1 MYMEFWYENFPI
13 SLREG
18 FSHLCR
24 YKGWTIS
31 DRGVPLSVDV
41 RPGAP
46 LTVTGTQHGL
56 HITAPDR
63 AACFREIGLGVLQ
76 YQQGRTTFT
85 LQETRQFAHAGVM
98 FDHSRNGVLTLERQK
113 ELLCVMALMG
123 LDVYYPYM
131 EDVYTLPQEPLF
143 GYMRGRLGADELKE
157 LDDFAYALGIEVVP
171 CIQTLAHLNQFLQWD
186 QPAKAYLDLDDILLV
201 GSEKT
206 DALIDSMMQF
216 FSQTLRS
223 RRIHVGMDE
232 AYHLGRGRYADQN
245 GLQKKTDI
253 MRRHL
258 QRVMEKAHEH
268 GLSVMMWDD
277 MFTGSYHPLDGQAV
291 SIPDG
296 AQLVYWDYYHEK
308 PGEYA
313 QNFAFRQKLCSDLV
327 FAGGAWRWE
336 GPAPHHNKTLVTT
349 ESALQEAKKAGL
361 REVMVTSWGDDGS
374 ECPPDASYLGMQ
386 LFAEHTFSPTVS
398 REQLNERLTF
408 CTGLSLSAMLAQQ
421 NVTRLP
427 GHEQDTAPY
436 TLYKTLLYQDPLCGL
451 YEEHVRSLKS
461 RYDLSSYYAACA
473 KAIRDEDY
481 QNTTPTLQASAAY
494 YRAVCVALSKKWDLG
509 LCLLDAYRAGDR
521 EGLAHLLHE
530 RLPAAHQAMETLR
543 LCAETMW
550 MQNYK
555 PFGLEV
561 LTLRLAAVSARLQTA
576 QRRLESYLSGQ
587 IDSLPELEEE
597 RIRFLPRDEETPNS
611 FGRSYTAARLSW

>member
-1 MYMEFWYENFPI
+1 MEFSLQALPV

-18 FSHLCR
+18 ATHLCR
-24 YKGWTIS
+24 YKGWAVTETGIVIS
-31 DRGVPLSVDV
+31 ASV

-46 LTVTGTQHGL
+46 LTVTGTAEGL

-63 AACFREIGLGVLQ
+63 AAFFRGLGLGAHQ
-76 YQQGRTTFT
+76 YERGHTTFT
-85 LQETRQFAHAGVM
+85 VQENRQFAHAGVM
-98 FDHSRNGVLTLERQK
+98 FDHSRNGVLTLRRQK

-131 EDVYTLPQEPLF
+131 EDVYALPHEPFF
-143 GYMRGRLGADELKE
+143 GYMRGRLSAQELKE
-157 LDDFAYALGIEVVP
+157 LDDFAFSLGIEVVP
-171 CIQTLAHLNQFLQWD
+171 CIQTLAHLNQFLQWE
-186 QPAKAYLDLDDILLV
+186 QPAREYLDLDDILLV

-206 DALIDSMMQF
+206 DALIESMMQF

-223 RRIHVGMDE
+223 KRIHVGMDE
-232 AYHLGRGRYADQN
+232 AYRLGRGRYADQN

-258 QRVMEKAHEH
+258 QRVMEKAHAY

-308 PGEYA
+308 PDEYA
-313 QNFAFRQKLCSDLV
+313 QNFAFRQGLCSDLV

-349 ESALQEAKKAGL
+349 ESALQEAKKSGL
-361 REVMVTSWGDDGS
+361 QEVMVTSWGDDGS

-398 REQLNERLTF
+398 REQLDKRLTF
-408 CTGLSLSAMLAQQ
+408 CTGLSLSSMLAQQ

-427 GHEQDTAPY
+427 GHEQDTAAY

-451 YEEHVRSLKS
+451 YEEHVRSLKN
-461 RYDLSSYYAACA
+461 RYDLTAYYDTCA
-473 KAIRDEDY
+473 KAIHEEDY
-481 QNTTPTLQASAAY
+481 AHASPTLQASAAY
-494 YRAVCVALSKKWDLG
+494 YRALCLALSKKWDLG
-509 LCLLDAYRAGDR
+509 LRLLDAYRAGDR
-521 EGLAHLLHE
+521 TELRRLAGE
-530 RLPAAHQAMETLR
+530 ALPSAHQAMETLR

-576 QRRLESYLSGQ
+576 QRRIESYLSGQ
-587 IDSLPELEEE
+587 VDSLPELEEE
-597 RIRFLPRDEETPNS
+597 RMRFLVSDEETPNS